1 MSGTYRHLSVGRYY
15 LEVERG
21 RGPAG
26 VRRPAGRDVVVGV
39 EGGRRE
45 FALDR
50 RERVYYWWRGPGPPT
65 GVRLRGSATR
75 ERAPVPTSSSA

>member
-26 VRRPAGRDVVVGV
+26 IRRPNGRNVVVGV

-45 FALDR
+45 FALSGS
-50 RERVYYWWRGPGPPT
+50 ERVYYWWRGPAPPT
-65 GVRLRGSATR
+65 GVRLRGSASR
-75 ERAPVPTSSSA
+75 ERKRRPTAASA